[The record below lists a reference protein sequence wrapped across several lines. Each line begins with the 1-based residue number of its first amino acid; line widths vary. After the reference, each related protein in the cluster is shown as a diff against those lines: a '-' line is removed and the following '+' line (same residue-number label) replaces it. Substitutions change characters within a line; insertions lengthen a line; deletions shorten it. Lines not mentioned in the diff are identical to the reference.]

1 MCGSPVELYQTRGFH
16 MQIVVLLLYACMSVG
31 GLTCFKLGS
40 QQALSLE
47 ISRSA
52 FSMQISWLSVLG
64 MLLYVGSFLVY
75 LGLVARNQLGYI
87 MPVTTAVVHVLTFA
101 VSLLVFRETYSLPQL
116 LGMALVFVG
125 VALMNLK

>member
-1 MCGSPVELYQTRGFH
+1 